1 MQLLSDRMRW
11 RNETHRNT
19 RLFSPQLWTNYQIR
33 CRGIHINRCLMT
45 PEPVQTTLNCQ
56 KVVHHELDCILIFQ
70 EPQSDNWDV
79 SWSKALF
86 IGASH
91 TEIVAFKIS
100 SMVNANQSE
109 KFWRVVW
116 ADRTKT
122 IQTDL
127 SGQSKTDKCIS
138 AVFKCS

>member
-1 MQLLSDRMRW
+1 MSHDSRTSADNFELSEDSSSW
-11 RNETHRNT
+11 T
-19 RLFSPQLWTNYQIR
+19 RQYL
-33 CRGIHINRCLMT
+33 
-45 PEPVQTTLNCQ
+45 
-56 KVVHHELDCILIFQ
+56 ILIFH
-70 EPQSDNWDV
+70 EPQSDNWGV

-109 KFWRVVW
+109 QFWRAVW

-138 AVFKCS
+138 AVFKYS